1 MTGRDFLNT
10 FIQEIPSR
18 GLDDVGVYICMKSNE
33 YEYECQ
39 SFKIKEISN
48 DGNNDSITIYI
59 SKVD

>member
-1 MTGRDFLNT
+1 MNCRDFLNN

-18 GLDDVGVYICMKSNE
+18 GLDDVGIYISRELNA
-33 YEYECQ
+33 YECQ

-59 SKVD
+59 TETD